1 MSLSEPTTLTQGEM
15 LQAILEKLGAI
26 ETRLTHIETRLNGS
40 YYCRF
45 ERPAYGGGGPVYPG
59 GGGGAGSPHD
69 PLGGGGGSG
78 GPHG

>member
-45 ERPAYGGGGPVYPG
+45 ERPIYGAGSPFI